1 MMEQMDIF
9 GLFDRTF
16 ELATYTKMLLTTGS
30 MNHGGMGV
38 RSTLGQGG
46 RQYVSLQYEKDGE
59 TVTND

>member
-1 MMEQMDIF
+1 MGQMDIF
-9 GLFDRTF
+9 GLFIRTF

-46 RQYVSLQYEKDGE
+46 GSMCHSSKKKMGRL
-59 TVTND
+59 